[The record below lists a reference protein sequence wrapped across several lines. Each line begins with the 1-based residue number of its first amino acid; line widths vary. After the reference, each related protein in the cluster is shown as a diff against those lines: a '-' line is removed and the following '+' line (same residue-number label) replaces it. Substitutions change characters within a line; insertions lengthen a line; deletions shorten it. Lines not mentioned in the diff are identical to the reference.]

1 MAGRGWW
8 PGVFKNDA
16 EIDINHAHVKSD
28 HLKLSDL
35 PWEEQA
41 FFERNLH
48 DQRMEKLGKPTSAE

>member
-1 MAGRGWW
+1 MSGRGWW
-8 PGVFKNDA
+8 ASPFKGDC
-16 EIDINHAHVKSD
+16 EIDTNHAHVKSD

-35 PWEEQA
+35 AWEEQA